1 MTGPPFRHVVRAKLV
16 PARIPEG
23 LVTRDRLL
31 RQFSIDHRF
40 TLVSAMPGYGKT
52 AAVRQ
57 WIDSV
62 KIPVAWLSLD
72 LLDND
77 PVSFW
82 SNVLLALGSAVPGI
96 EAEPGMLLWER
107 GVEDGLFLSAL
118 VAGLAEAEGPIV
130 LVLDGL
136 AADLDRATVAGL
148 AVLVERAGDTVRVV
162 ATTRTDPPLPLARWR
177 SFGWLN
183 DIRED
188 SLRLTDEEALAIA
201 RRADT
206 SIRDDAD
213 VLALNHRVAGW
224 PIGLHMALLSR
235 PAGGRSESSGDL
247 GSGTER
253 LLSNYLVAEVLAA
266 LSDEERDVALAL
278 SVLEWFDPDISAELV
293 GPHAARVVR
302 QLLGRGM
309 FLSVVDPQSGSMRF
323 HDLFR
328 ELMEL
333 ELGWRDPA
341 ARLDLHRRAAMLW
354 RGRGDLMSAYHH
366 LSAIGEQDKARDLLV
381 GPALDLV
388 DRGDLH
394 TLHQYARRLPT
405 QHHVTNASLALD
417 LAVVSLFADGTR
429 PARRWYDRA
438 TVLFD
443 DAASVVGDDI
453 GDDVRGRFVGLDCWL
468 ALLDADLDGALAS
481 VDSYDALASGST
493 GEFERRFPI
502 VAARVMLAAR
512 RRTEAELWIGLAQ
525 RLDGPP
531 IVAEVT
537 VPTLQA
543 WYEWMFG
550 DLGRAVTLIDAAL
563 GWMAEHRIGAH
574 HHAFDTLITGA
585 WCLLSV
591 GDVLAATALAERAWA
606 DAATLGCAW
615 NQLQAGYLGARLA
628 VVTGD
633 PVRCLRLVEELREV
647 ISFQACRPYADR
659 LIGVEVE
666 GLAAV
671 GRTTEAARM
680 IEALEPGPRALLLR
694 ARLGGASDRDVA
706 DLLAQR
712 ASWPVLERIQAE
724 LVLNVR
730 ANGSVPSEQLVELVR
745 DCGISGW
752 VLPFLGL
759 GPRIERLLRSTR
771 LAEAHPRL
779 ARTLDYLAP
788 VDPIGDPD
796 RAGIRLTSR
805 ELSLVELLPTHL
817 SYAEIGARL
826 YLSVNTVKSNL
837 KSVYRKLDVTTRAEA
852 VEASRRSGLI

>member
-1 MTGPPFRHVVRAKLV
+1 M
-16 PARIPEG
+16 
-23 LVTRDRLL
+23 

-57 WIDSV
+57 WIDTV
-62 KIPVAWLSLD
+62 DVPVAWLSLD
-72 LLDND
+72 LLDRD
-77 PVSFW
+77 PLSFW

-96 EAEPGMLLWER
+96 EVEPGMLLWER
-107 GVEDGLFLSAL
+107 GVEDALFLSAL
-118 VAGLAEAEGPIV
+118 VAGLAEARGPIV

-136 AADLDRATVAGL
+136 AADLDRETVAGL

-177 SFGWLN
+177 AFGWLN
-183 DIRED
+183 DVRED
-188 SLRLTDEEALAIA
+188 SLRLTDAEAVAVSQ
-201 RRADT
+201 RADT
-206 SIRDDAD
+206 SIRDAAE
-213 VLALNHRVAGW
+213 VVALNQRVAGW

-235 PAGGRSESSGDL
+235 PAGSRPDSSGDL
-247 GSGTER
+247 GTGSDR

-278 SVLEWFDPDISAELV
+278 SVLEWFDPDICAELV

-302 QLLGRGM
+302 QLLGRGV
-309 FLSVVDPQSGSMRF
+309 FLSVVDPQSGAMRF

-341 ARLDLHRRAAMLW
+341 ARLDLHRRAALLW
-354 RGRGDLMSAYHH
+354 RSRGDLMSAYHH
-366 LSAIGEQDKARDLLV
+366 LSAIGEQSKARDLLV

-388 DRGDLH
+388 DQGDLH
-394 TLHQYARRLPT
+394 ALHQYARRLPT
-405 QHHVTNASLALD
+405 PQHVTNANLACD
-417 LAVVSLFADGTR
+417 LAVVSLFAEGTM

-438 TVLFD
+438 GAQLD
-443 DAASVVGDDI
+443 DTAPVVGEASA
-453 GDDVRGRFVGLDCWL
+453 GDVKERLVGLRCWL
-468 ALLDADLDGALAS
+468 ALLDADLDEGLAS
-481 VDSYDALASGST
+481 VDAYDRLASGST

-502 VAARVMLAAR
+502 VAARLMLAAR
-512 RRTEAELWIGLAQ
+512 RREDAEMWIALAE
-525 RLDGPP
+525 RLEGPP
-531 IVAEVT
+531 IIAAVT
-537 VPTLQA
+537 VPTLRA

-550 DLGRAVTLIDAAL
+550 DLGQAVALIDAAL
-563 GWMAEHRIGAH
+563 GWMAEHHIGAH

-585 WCLLSV
+585 WCRLSV
-591 GDVLAATALAERAWA
+591 GNVLEATVLADRAWA
-606 DAATLGCAW
+606 DADALGCAW

-628 VVTGD
+628 LVTGD
-633 PVRCLRLVEELREV
+633 PVRCLHLVDELRAVIPFEV
-647 ISFQACRPYADR
+647 CRPYADR
-659 LIGVEVE
+659 LVGLEVE
-666 GLAAV
+666 GLAAL
-671 GRTTEAARM
+671 GRSFDASRA

-694 ARLGGASDRDVA
+694 ARLQSPSDRDVD

-712 ASWPVLERIQAE
+712 AAWPVLERIQAE

-730 ANGSVPSEQLVELVR
+730 YNGSVPSDELVALVEE
-745 DCGISGW
+745 CGTSGW

-759 GPRIERLLRSTR
+759 GPRIERLLRSS
-771 LAEAHPRL
+771 RL
-779 ARTLDYLAP
+779 ARAHPQLSHTLDYLAP
-788 VDPIGDPD
+788 VNPISSPD
-796 RAGIRLTSR
+796 RAGVRLTSR

-837 KSVYRKLDVTTRAEA
+837 KAVYRKLGATTRAEA
-852 VEASRRSGLI
+852 VEECRRSGLV